1 MKMKVLAVI
10 GAICF
15 AAAVFVGYF
24 CNFKGDA
31 LVQLALEAFA
41 FASLIILNIKKAK
54 EEGRFGWKFIV
65 AMVLAVAGGVLCAIG
80 GATDTI
86 FATLAGA
93 VLGLI
98 AIFAG
103 LLTLKKN

>member
-1 MKMKVLAVI
+1 MKAFGIV

-24 CNFKGDA
+24 CNFKGDT
-31 LVQLALEAFA
+31 LVQVALEAFA
-41 FASLIILNIKKAK
+41 FASLIVGEVKKAK
-54 EEGRFGWKFIV
+54 AEGRFNWKFIV
-65 AMVLAVAGGVLCAIG
+65 ALVLAIAGGVLCAIG
-80 GATDTI
+80 MVSNAI
-86 FATLAGA
+86 FATIAGA

-103 LLTLKKN
+103 LLIIKKK